1 MHGVDQDVVVMYT
14 LVKFFLM
21 VLRVFLWFLSLL
33 FEEIVISLKLELY
46 TE

>member
-14 LVKFFLM
+14 LVKIVLM